1 MKQSAYVCAALAGI
15 LLFAGCPMENGSGG
29 PPDVWSKVES
39 IDEIFGTWEG
49 SASYKMPA
57 MPLDGLA
64 ASPGLSAMRAAGTLP
79 ASSVKYTVWL
89 RVDTE
94 NIETVLTLDFNQ
106 YLDDIVKS
114 FGGMI
119 PKPLLWEL
127 IKESLVDSLND
138 PQYGGIAGSDIESI
152 EPNDKCH
159 VVIRSKP
166 LPVDEMD
173 IDGETAPYINQHKNK
188 LKSSVDMP
196 PAAEKQEI
204 ILYKKP

>member
-1 MKQSAYVCAALAGI
+1 M
-15 LLFAGCPMENGSGG
+15 
-29 PPDVWSKVES
+29 WSKVES